1 MNTRNCAKLKGEL
14 GNYSTK
20 EKNIFD
26 PNFDD
31 AFRAFNI
38 KPQQINTR
46 YPALQLAGN

>member
-1 MNTRNCAKLKGEL
+1 VNTRNCLKFKGKL

-20 EKNIFD
+20 EKNIMDLTFD
-26 PNFDD
+26 G